1 MRVSKIPQKSYPQLE
16 KITRRVQKISIVF
29 CCYFSLISLNLVPRS
44 SNFAPCRKARCTWFS
59 QRPDSAMAKILSLE
73 EFRARTLSSG
83 RLQNSKATSVERR
96 AAELMAE
103 AAALLLESSPGNI
116 KVAWMLQDLGD
127 LLVAD
132 PIKGLAISS
141 DENVSRIDG
150 RDVLTNLG

>member
-1 MRVSKIPQKSYPQLE
+1 
-16 KITRRVQKISIVF
+16 
-29 CCYFSLISLNLVPRS
+29 
-44 SNFAPCRKARCTWFS
+44 
-59 QRPDSAMAKILSLE
+59 
-73 EFRARTLSSG
+73 
-83 RLQNSKATSVERR
+83 
-96 AAELMAE
+96 MAE